1 MKVFSKEKWLQ
12 SANGDLAAGIITQGD
27 IDNACATWVAA
38 LHGKTQEEIAAQGE
52 TSLREEWFTDVT
64 TE

>member
-27 IDNACATWVAA
+27 IDNACATWVDA
-38 LHGKTQEEIAAQGE
+38 LDGKTQ
-52 TSLREEWFTDVT
+52 
-64 TE
+64 